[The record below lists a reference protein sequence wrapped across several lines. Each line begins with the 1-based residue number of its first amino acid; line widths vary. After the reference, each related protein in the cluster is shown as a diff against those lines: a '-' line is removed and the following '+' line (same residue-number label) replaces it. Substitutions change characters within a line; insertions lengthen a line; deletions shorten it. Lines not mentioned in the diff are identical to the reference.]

1 MLFEPPE
8 LDGREL
14 AVIAE
19 IDDVRAQL
27 NYLLR
32 GPRRWLGH
40 LRRGAL
46 ARNIQASNAIEGY
59 QVSLD
64 DAAAAVAGG
73 EPVGASETAWAAVAN
88 YRDAMTYILQLADDP
103 HFQHS
108 DGLIRSLHFMMTKHD
123 LDAGPGLYR
132 TGGVYIWSSETGNR
146 LYDAPGH
153 NDVPKLT
160 VELADGLNT
169 DRETPPL
176 VKAGMAHLN
185 LVMIHPFKDGNGR
198 MARALQT
205 LVLAREHIL
214 WPELSSIE
222 EYLGHNTKEYYQ
234 VLGDVGGQNWEP
246 DRDTRPWVRFVLAAH
261 YRQASTLL
269 HRAREAERIWAA
281 VDERRAA
288 VGLDERNLSTLYKA
302 TVSNRVDR
310 NDHLEGANVSERV
323 ASADLKRM
331 VDAGLLVPVGE
342 KRGRYYVASDG
353 LVALRAALSEPQ
365 PTLDDPFAG
374 DGTR

>member
-1 MLFEPPE
+1 MLFAPPP
-8 LDGREL
+8 LDDREL

-19 IDDVRAQL
+19 IEDVRAQL
-27 NYLLR
+27 GYLLR
-32 GPRRWLGH
+32 EPRRWLGH

-73 EPVGASETAWAAVAN
+73 EPVAASAAAWAAVAN

-103 HFQHS
+103 HFAYS
-108 DGLIRSLHFMMTKHD
+108 DSLLRSLHFMMTKHD
-123 LDAGPGLYR
+123 LDAAPGLYR
-132 TGGVYIWSSETGNR
+132 GGGVYIWSSETGDR
-146 LYDAPGH
+146 LYDAPDH
-153 NDVPKLT
+153 HDVPKLT
-160 VELADGLNT
+160 VELADELNA

-176 VKAGMAHLN
+176 VRAGMAHLN

-205 LVLAREHIL
+205 LVLARERIL

-222 EYLGHNTKEYYQ
+222 EYLGRNTKEYYQ
-234 VLGDVGGQNWEP
+234 VLGDVGGRSWEP
-246 DRDTRPWVRFVLAAH
+246 ASDTRPWVRFVLRAH
-261 YRQASTLL
+261 HRQAATLL

-288 VGLDERNLSTLYKA
+288 AGLDERNLATLYKA
-302 TVSNRVDR
+302 TVNERVDR
-310 NDHLEGANVSERV
+310 SDHLEGANVSERV

-331 VDAGLLVPVGE
+331 VDAGLLRPIGE
-342 KRGRYYVASDG
+342 KRGRYYVAGDDLLTIRG
-353 LVALRAALSEPQ
+353 ALSEP
-365 PTLDDPFAG
+365 PPALTDPFS
-374 DGTR
+374 

>member
-1 MLFEPPE
+1 MLFAPPP
-8 LDGREL
+8 LDDRER
-14 AVIAE
+14 AVIVE

-27 NYLLR
+27 SHLIR

-64 DAAAAVAGG
+64 DAAAAVVGS
-73 EPVGASETAWAAVAN
+73 EPTEASEAAWAAVGN
-88 YRDAMTYILQLADDP
+88 YRDAMTYILQLAEDP

-123 LDAGPGLYR
+123 LVAGPGLYR
-132 TGGVYIWSSETGNR
+132 TGGVYIWSSETGHG
-146 LYDAPGH
+146 LYDAPH
-153 NDVPKLT
+153 YDDVPKLT
-160 VELADGLNT
+160 AELADDLNG
-169 DRETPPL
+169 DRDTPPL

-205 LVLAREHIL
+205 LVLAREQIL

-234 VLGDVGGQNWEP
+234 VLGEVGGNRWEP
-246 DRDTRPWVRFVLAAH
+246 TRETRPWVRFVLCAH
-261 YRQASTLL
+261 YRQAKILL

-288 VGLDERNLSTLYKA
+288 TGLDERNLSTLYKA

-310 NDHLEGANVSERV
+310 SDHLGAANVSERV
-323 ASADLKRM
+323 ASTDLKRM
-331 VDAGLLVPVGE
+331 VDAGLLVAVGE
-342 KRGRYYVASDG
+342 KRGRYYVANEE
-353 LVALRAALSEPQ
+353 LVALRAALSKPQ
-365 PTLDDPFAG
+365 PAVGNPFAE
-374 DGTR
+374 